1 MCPPMAELELT
12 VLYGPFQP
20 KPFYDSVTCLAQ
32 EIILGLEPAILHLE
46 FCVQFG
52 GPHYEKDAD
61 YESVQRRTKL
71 LRGQENKNYE
81 ERRGELGLFSL
92 EKKRLK

>member
-1 MCPPMAELELT
+1 
-12 VLYGPFQP
+12 
-20 KPFYDSVTCLAQ
+20 
-32 EIILGLEPAILHLE
+32 LHLE